1 MIKFMPILIIFTLV
15 AIRLLPHPANFVPI
29 GALALFGG
37 SYLPKKYALTIPF
50 AVMFVS
56 DMFLGFHSTMPYI
69 YGSFILISLIGITL
83 KNRVNFTNVLLAS
96 LSSSILFYLITNLG
110 VFISTNLYPK
120 TATGLLDCFI
130 MAIPFFR
137 NTLLGD
143 LFYNGMFFGSFALV
157 KQLYFKLAYQSN

>member
-1 MIKFMPILIIFTLV
+1 MIKFMPILIIL
-15 AIRLLPHPANFVPI
+15 AAAGIRLLPHPANFVPI

-50 AVMFVS
+50 AVMFAS
-56 DMFLGFHSTMPYI
+56 DMFLGIHSTMPYV
-69 YGSFILISLIGITL
+69 YGSFILISLVGISL

-96 LSSSILFYLITNLG
+96 LSASVFFYLITNLG
-110 VFISTNLYPK
+110 VFLSTNLYPK
-120 TATGLLDCFI
+120 TATGLLECFM

-157 KQLYFKLAYQSN
+157 KRFYFKLAYQSN